1 MRRQPPALIS
11 NEYRTCS
18 MSIPSVEREVQEL
31 RGVGE
36 DPLEILIRLEEPY
49 GTVTDEDLE
58 MLALPC
64 Y

>member
-36 DPLEILIRLEEPY
+36 DPLEILMRLEEPY
-49 GTVTDEDLE
+49 GTVADEDLE
-58 MLALPC
+58 ELALPC

>member
-31 RGVGE
+31 RGAGR
-36 DPLEILIRLEEPY
+36 DPLDILIELEEPY
-49 GTVTDEDLE
+49 GTITDEDLE
-58 MLALPC
+58 LVP
-64 Y
+64 YY

>member
-1 MRRQPPALIS
+1 
-11 NEYRTCS
+11 

-49 GTVTDEDLE
+49 GTVTDEGLE